1 MRAGKAPMEKGKP
14 QRQYTDEQIVEILQE
29 QASGVVPAKLVRHHS
44 ILINTLY
51 RWRRKY
57 TDMN

>member
-1 MRAGKAPMEKGKP
+1 MEKGKP